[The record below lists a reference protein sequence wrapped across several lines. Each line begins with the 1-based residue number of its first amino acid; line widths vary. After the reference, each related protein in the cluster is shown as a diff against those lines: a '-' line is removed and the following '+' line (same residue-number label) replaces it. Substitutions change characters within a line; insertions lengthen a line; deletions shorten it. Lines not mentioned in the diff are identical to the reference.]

1 MDFLSITQIPTL
13 NRPILLLAFT
23 GWNDAGTAA
32 TFATKFLLQRLAAR
46 KFADIDPETFY
57 NFVDLRPTVRMKSGE
72 RIISWPKNEFSYAK
86 DPGLVQDVI
95 LGLGVEPHLRWRSYM
110 DAIMHVVKACNVELV
125 VTLGA
130 LLADVA
136 YSRPVR
142 ITGTA
147 SEPALARRLNLG
159 ISQYEGPTG
168 IVGVLNDTCRL
179 QGLPAISIWANVPH
193 YIAATPNVKA
203 ALALVRRVLTLLDY
217 STDLTDL
224 DEMAPQ
230 GDGVRLTR
238 SFGASRVT
246 QLLTLAPGER
256 RLLVDTEVDW
266 HETEKFLKLASNRR
280 RTVASS
286 TSWPPSATR
295 GRTRATAKS
304 ALGNQRQIIST
315 HGSRLGS
322 IPSAIEQGHVRR
334 ESSRRR
340 SSFVARP
347 VPPVALA

>member
-1 MDFLSITQIPTL
+1 MDVLSITQIPTL

-57 NFVDLRPTVRMKSGE
+57 NFVELRPTVRMRNGE
-72 RIISWPKNEFSYAK
+72 RIIGWPKNEFSYAK

-110 DAIMHVVKACNVELV
+110 DAIMHVVKECNVELV

-159 ISQYEGPTG
+159 ISKYEGPTG
-168 IVGVLNDTCRL
+168 IVGVLHDTCRQ

-203 ALALVRRVLTLLDY
+203 ALAIVRRVLTLLDY

-224 DEMAPQ
+224 ERASVEFDKRVSDVLASDPNVA
-230 GDGVRLTR
+230 DYVRRLEERDDAEDT
-238 SFGASRVT
+238 
-246 QLLTLAPGER
+246 APGQDDEI
-256 RLLVDTEVDW
+256 
-266 HETEKFLKLASNRR
+266 
-280 RTVASS
+280 
-286 TSWPPSATR
+286 
-295 GRTRATAKS
+295 S
-304 ALGNQRQIIST
+304 AL
-315 HGSRLGS
+315 
-322 IPSAIEQGHVRR
+322 PSGEDLARELEQFLREQRR
-334 ESSRRR
+334 ESDED
-340 SSFVARP
+340 A
-347 VPPVALA
+347 

>member
-1 MDFLSITQIPTL
+1 MDVLSFTQIPAL

-32 TFATKFLLQRLAAR
+32 TFASKFLLQRLAAR

-57 NFVDLRPTVRMKSGE
+57 NFVELRPTVRVKNGE

-110 DAIMHVVKACNVELV
+110 EAIMRVVKDCNVELV

-147 SEPALARRLNLG
+147 SEPALAHRLNLG
-159 ISQYEGPTG
+159 ISRYEGPTG
-168 IVGVLNDTCRL
+168 IVGVLHDTCRQ
-179 QGLPAISIWANVPH
+179 QGVPAISIWANVPH

-203 ALALVRRVLTLLDY
+203 ALAIVRRVLTLLDF

-224 DEMAPQ
+224 E
-230 GDGVRLTR
+230 R
-238 SFGASRVT
+238 ASAEFDKRVADV
-246 QLLTLAPGER
+246 LASDPNVADYVR
-256 RLLVDTEVDW
+256 RLEERDDADDEDGGQSGDIDALPSGE
-266 HETEKFLKLASNRR
+266 ELARELEQFLREQRR
-280 RTVASS
+280 DADED
-286 TSWPPSATR
+286 A
-295 GRTRATAKS
+295 
-304 ALGNQRQIIST
+304 
-315 HGSRLGS
+315 
-322 IPSAIEQGHVRR
+322 
-334 ESSRRR
+334 
-340 SSFVARP
+340 
-347 VPPVALA
+347 